1 MSVVIQVLI
10 AYFLILVEL
19 HDVHDGFLL
28 DIQEHIDDFE
38 RILWFFPN
46 WFLLRDVVRC
56 PHVDFAGEVHNPE
69 RIFAFLLHGFTE
81 VWIIVLLESAGVSL
95 QELLHGGLLVGEI
108 RTHPDA
114 PVLHLIA
121 PTFLMILDNGGDGF
135 PAAAVEN
142 FGDIVGVVLGVIVVV
157 VELIVGVVESLW
169 IL

>member
-38 RILWFFPN
+38 RILGFFPKR
-46 WFLLRDVVRC
+46 FLLCYVGRC
-56 PHVDFAGEVHNPE
+56 PHVDFTGEVHNPE
-69 RIFAFLLHGFTE
+69 RIFALLFHGFAE
-81 VWIIVLLESAGVSL
+81 VRVIILLEGAGESL

-108 RTHPDA
+108 CTHPDA
-114 PVLHLIA
+114 PVLHLVGA
-121 PTFLMILDNGGDGF
+121 TFLMILDNGGDGF

-142 FGDIVGVVLGVIVVV
+142 FGDIVGVVLGVVVVV
-157 VELIVGVVESLW
+157 VELIVGVVESL
-169 IL
+169 